1 MFTFWIPVTQTKK
14 MIQHFEAS
22 SNLVKIHNYN
32 DDNDNN
38 ITDGNNNIDAAS
50 SNDDD
55 KNNHDHENYNHY
67 YNGEKWWWQRQ
78 QCNNEINIFEW
89 TKTRIS
95 TSTYKIS

>member
-1 MFTFWIPVTQTKK
+1 MTIDLNKK
-14 MIQHFEAS
+14 KAVLCSIS
-22 SNLVKIHNYN
+22 LT
-32 DDNDNN
+32 N

-67 YNGEKWWWQRQ
+67 HNGDKWWWQRQ
-78 QCNNEINIFEW
+78 QCNNKINILDL

-95 TSTYKIS
+95 ISIDKIS

>member
-1 MFTFWIPVTQTKK
+1 MKSQLYVYFWNSCDTKK
-14 MIQHFEAS
+14 IIQHFEAS
-22 SNLVKIHNYN
+22 SNLLKIHNNYN

-67 YNGEKWWWQRQ
+67 HNSEKWRWPRQ
-78 QCNNEINIFEW
+78 QCNNEITF
-89 TKTRIS
+89 
-95 TSTYKIS
+95 